1 MRYVSYSII
10 IVAAIFLSSLLQA
23 GPVQAQEVN
32 MEKFVSLTK
41 PVGLTWVDGS
51 FIASSREGNITKL
64 VKISLDGKIEPFAP
78 SFKGEGE
85 VYIAVSPGKA
95 GFPQGYLYVLSGN
108 SIYEIDPSGSK
119 IRFFSKPLATMG
131 LGYIAFDTVG
141 TWGNLLYAVNFNGPL
156 WKINSNGNATLVADL
171 GNDLL
176 PESIAFAPKDFGSYG
191 GDMIVSLE
199 MGRKVIALSQG
210 NPLRATVLV
219 EFRGESPER
228 VLVVPPD
235 SDLYVAKYDEN
246 SIVKVSAN
254 HFSGYN
260 GSLVVL
266 TEGEAGEKGSITLLK
281 ANGTTIEVA
290 KMVEGLPNP
299 HFEGAEFVPLHPAK
313 TVTELTT
320 VQNLSTGDFSVLS
333 IMAVALVILAGV
345 FIWTRRHPR

>member
-1 MRYVSYSII
+1 MRYVLYSII
-10 IVAAIFLSSLLQA
+10 IVVAIFSSSLLQA
-23 GPVQAQEVN
+23 GPVQAQVG

-64 VKISLDGKIEPFAP
+64 VKIGLDGTIEPFAP

-108 SIYEIDPSGSK
+108 SIYEIDPSGSNV
-119 IRFFSKPLATMG
+119 RFFSRPLATMG

-156 WKINSNGNATLVADL
+156 WKINSNGNATLIADL
-171 GNDLL
+171 GNNLL
-176 PESIAFAPKDFGSYG
+176 PESIAFAPKDFGGYG

-235 SDLYVAKYDEN
+235 SDMYAAKYDEDD
-246 SIVKVSAN
+246 IVKVNAS

-281 ANGTTIEVA
+281 ANGTTIAVA
-290 KMVEGLPNP
+290 KMVEGLPSP
-299 HFEGAEFVPLHPAK
+299 HFEGVEFVPLHPAK

-333 IMAVALVILAGV
+333 IMVVALLILAGV
-345 FIWTRRHPR
+345 FVWTRRHPR

>member
-1 MRYVSYSII
+1 M
-10 IVAAIFLSSLLQA
+10 LQA
-23 GPVQAQEVN
+23 GPAQAQEVS
-32 MEKFVSLTK
+32 MEKFVTLTK

-108 SIYEIDPSGSK
+108 SIYEIDPTGSK
-119 IRFFSKPLATMG
+119 VRFFSRPLATMG
-131 LGYIAFDTVG
+131 LGYIAFDTEG

-156 WKINSNGNATLVADL
+156 WKINSSGNATLIADL
-171 GNDLL
+171 GNNLL
-176 PESIAFAPKDFGSYG
+176 PESIAFAPKSFGGYA
-191 GDMIVSLE
+191 GDMVVSLE

-235 SDLYVAKYDEN
+235 SDMYAAKYDANE
-246 SIVKVSAN
+246 IVKVTAN
-254 HFSGYN
+254 HFAGYN

-281 ANGTTIEVA
+281 ANGTTIAVA
-290 KMVEGLPNP
+290 KMVEGLPSP
-299 HFEGAEFVPLHPAK
+299 HFEGVEFVPLHPAK

-320 VQNLSTGDFSVLS
+320 VQNLSTGDFSVLG
-333 IMAVALVILAGV
+333 IMAVALIVLAGIFV
-345 FIWTRRHPR
+345 WTRRRPRQTGM

>member
-1 MRYVSYSII
+1 
-10 IVAAIFLSSLLQA
+10 
-23 GPVQAQEVN
+23 
-32 MEKFVSLTK
+32 MEKFVTLTK

-108 SIYEIDPSGSK
+108 SIYEIDPTGSK
-119 IRFFSKPLATMG
+119 VRFFSRPLATMG
-131 LGYIAFDTVG
+131 LGYIAFDTEG

-156 WKINSNGNATLVADL
+156 WKINSSGNATLIADL
-171 GNDLL
+171 GNNLL
-176 PESIAFAPKDFGSYG
+176 PESIAFAPKSFGGYA
-191 GDMIVSLE
+191 GDMVVSLE

-235 SDLYVAKYDEN
+235 SDMYAAKYDANE
-246 SIVKVSAN
+246 IVKVTAN
-254 HFSGYN
+254 HFAGYN

-281 ANGTTIEVA
+281 ANGTTIAVA
-290 KMVEGLPNP
+290 KMVEGLPSP
-299 HFEGAEFVPLHPAK
+299 HFEGVEFVPLHPAK

-320 VQNLSTGDFSVLS
+320 VQNLSTGDFSVLG
-333 IMAVALVILAGV
+333 IMAVALIVLAGIFV
-345 FIWTRRHPR
+345 WTRRRPRQTGM